1 MRLAIVIALL
11 AISSGLS
18 AHELQADRLTIVQ
31 RAPNHFSLTFLIDES
46 TLLRRTLSP
55 QATEEEFI
63 LSLAAMPEDRFSA
76 LVKQARSRFES
87 ELSIVSTDNR
97 KMTLAAW
104 SWPKPSRLQS
114 EARTR
119 AAQLI
124 VGDAAHVHHQAAE
137 IRVDAVSVA
146 PIQRIQLKL
155 PVALPELNVVSY
167 RPVEQRYRQDQR
179 RDLSV
184 DFR

>member
-1 MRLAIVIALL
+1 MKFAIVIALL

-31 RAPNHFSLTFLIDES
+31 RAPNHFSLTFLIDEL
-46 TLLRRTLSP
+46 TLLRRLLSP
-55 QATEEEFI
+55 RATEAEFV
-63 LSLAAMPEDRFSA
+63 LSLAAMSDDKFSA

-87 ELSIVSTDNR
+87 ELSVVGTDKR

-104 SWPKPSRLQS
+104 HWPEAARLRN

-124 VGDAAHVHHQAAE
+124 VGDAPHVHQEAAE
-137 IRVDAVSVA
+137 IRVDAVSIS
-146 PIQRIQLKL
+146 PTERIQLKL

-167 RPVEQRYRQDQR
+167 RPVEQRYRRDKR